1 MHMKNLK
8 SHSCVIY
15 LLSVDNVFRMQ
26 LREGEHN
33 LCGVELHS
41 KQFSKNFVSL
51 TSLPESDAS
60 FISERRVPRQDK
72 TPVRGRVWCLIQR
85 SRLGRL

>member
-1 MHMKNLK
+1 MQNLK
-8 SHSCVIY
+8 SHYCVIY

-33 LCGVELHS
+33 LCGVELRS
-41 KQFSKNFVSL
+41 KQFSQNFVSL

-60 FISERRVPRQDK
+60 FVSERRVPRQDK
-72 TPVRGRVWCLIQR
+72 TPVRGRVWSLIQR
-85 SRLGRL
+85 SRPGRL